1 VSSINSLP
9 ALENRRRRNLR
20 QPCQRSGEGPV
31 QGKATRLSGYAAVY
45 NSDREDLGGFT
56 EQIVPGAF
64 DAVLASGQDVRCLVN
79 HDPSLL
85 LGGTLSGTL
94 TLRSD
99 SKGLFYDVSVPDI
112 QLGRDT
118 PALAERGDITQSSF
132 GFTLDE
138 DDQDAEE

>member
-45 NSDREDLGGFT
+45 NSDREDPGGFT
-56 EQIVPGAF
+56 EQIAPGAF

-79 HDPSLL
+79 YDPFPAFVRN
-85 LGGTLSGTL
+85 TEWNA
-94 TLRSD
+94 
-99 SKGLFYDVSVPDI
+99 
-112 QLGRDT
+112 DT
-118 PALAERGDITQSSF
+118 DF
-132 GFTLDE
+132 GILKWPTS
-138 DDQDAEE
+138 AV